1 MLGLSVNSL
10 SGEFPPVLYNLS
22 SLVLLS
28 LSFNNF
34 TGTLRSSIGFDL
46 PNLQLLYS
54 GNNYFTGL
62 LPVSLTNASGIQRFD
77 VPTNKFSGDVPRTF
91 GNLQNLSWFNIAE
104 NNLGKNEDEY
114 LSFLHSLTNCSK
126 LEFLAF
132 NDNRFEGAFPNVIT
146 NMSTTLTRLVVG
158 TNNIQGSIP
167 EEITNLVHLILLSIV
182 QTGLTSNI
190 PASIGKLSSLG
201 NIFFYSNQ
209 LSGVIPHSLRNTG
222 KI

>member
-34 TGTLRSSIGFDL
+34 TGTLRSSIGFDF

-114 LSFLHSLTNCSK
+114 LSFLHS
-126 LEFLAF
+126 
-132 NDNRFEGAFPNVIT
+132 D
-146 NMSTTLTRLVVG
+146 
-158 TNNIQGSIP
+158 
-167 EEITNLVHLILLSIV
+167 
-182 QTGLTSNI
+182 
-190 PASIGKLSSLG
+190 
-201 NIFFYSNQ
+201 Q
-209 LSGVIPHSLRNTG
+209 LQQVRVSGF
-222 KI
+222 